1 MEGDFMRRL
10 FTIAATA
17 AALAV
22 PASVATAGFV
32 QAGPAGAAGSSIA
45 CSSVKLKGS
54 LAGGTLE
61 FSKCTP
67 SGGKG
72 YKDATASTAA
82 LEVAGSN
89 LTWSKSGATTTVSIT
104 ASSPG
109 QGVCPKNYLE
119 YDANGTVTAASTS
132 GVGIPAVG
140 DVISGT
146 ACVDVT
152 KNKLK
157 LASGT
162 TFNL

>member
-1 MEGDFMRRL
+1 MRRL
-10 FTIAATA
+10 FTVAATV

-32 QAGPAGAAGSSIA
+32 EAGTAGAASGIQ
-45 CSSVKLKGS
+45 CSSVKLKGT
-54 LAGGTLE
+54 LAGGTLT
-61 FSKCTP
+61 FAKCTP

-82 LEVAGSN
+82 LEVPNSN

-104 ASSPG
+104 ATSPG
-109 QGVCPKNYLE
+109 QGVCGKGYVE
-119 YDANGTVTAASTS
+119 YDANGTVTGASTT
-132 GVGIPAVG
+132 GVGVPAVG

-146 ACVDVT
+146 ACIDLT

-157 LASGT
+157 LAPGT